1 MDLPIDVKKK
11 KRDKFTIDL
20 LLYIILFVV
29 CSGMKS
35 HRGSESRRGSRRME
49 PRTKKMKIMM
59 MMLWRPKKR
68 VMLRRIVSRTVCHKE
83 SCGRKAFTPCLTCN
97 RWLCPKHAILAA
109 MVHSGSAL
117 VGDFVYGCVTFHVPE
132 SFAEMEALIRKNW
145 KGFFY
150 FIYNIICNSRGR
162 Y

>member
-1 MDLPIDVKKK
+1 
-11 KRDKFTIDL
+11 
-20 LLYIILFVV
+20 
-29 CSGMKS
+29 
-35 HRGSESRRGSRRME
+35 ME
-49 PRTKKMKIMM
+49 PEEKGDAASDNI
-59 MMLWRPKKR
+59 L
-68 VMLRRIVSRTVCHKE
+68 SRTVCHKE

-97 RWLCPKHAILAA
+97 RWPCPKHAILAG

-117 VGDFVYGCVTFHVPE
+117 VGDFVYGCVAFHVPE
-132 SFAEMEALIRKNW
+132 SYAEMEALIRKNW